1 METKGRYNSVLS
13 LALEIEGLTV
23 LLRRRGDL
31 INPEIHS
38 ILEDKVTEL
47 YKLVIESKIK
57 IDSSQDMQPVQEF
70 TSNEDSHS
78 NKESKIDNPTSNPI
92 QAVQEPEISVE
103 EVEAAVED
111 TVRETEE
118 KDLSDIADAVMI
130 EQEEDSI
137 PAIEIESQKEDEPT
151 EESPEILKESKI
163 NKETE
168 LQQQSETI
176 DLLKIFTL
184 NDRFRF
190 RRELFNGKDEDL
202 KSALNDI
209 SRMTSPDEIKE
220 YLEDDLCLDMENPEV
235 QAFYEVV
242 VSKMPVK

>member
-23 LLRRRGDL
+23 LLQRRGDL

-38 ILEDKVTEL
+38 ILEDKVAEL
-47 YKLVIESKIK
+47 YKLVIGSKIK
-57 IDSSQDMQPVQEF
+57 IDSNQDTQPVQEF

-78 NKESKIDNPTSNPI
+78 NKESKIDNSTSDPI

-111 TVRETEE
+111 TVRETEG

-137 PAIEIESQKEDEPT
+137 SAIEIESQKEDEPT
-151 EESPEILKESKI
+151 EEPPEILKESKI

-242 VSKMPVK
+242 VSKIPV

>member
-23 LLRRRGDL
+23 LLQRRGDL

-38 ILEDKVTEL
+38 ILENKVAEL
-47 YKLVIESKIK
+47 YQLVIESKIK
-57 IDSSQDMQPVQEF
+57 IDSNQDIQPVQEF
-70 TSNEDSHS
+70 TSNEVSHS
-78 NKESKIDNPTSNPI
+78 NKESKIDNPTSDPI
-92 QAVQEPEISVE
+92 QTVQEQEISVE

-118 KDLSDIADAVMI
+118 KDLSDIAEAVMI

-151 EESPEILKESKI
+151 EESPEILKEHKI